1 MSRSSQ
7 FGAPLLFAAPLKFD
21 LREREILA
29 YGGLSTSLARLG
41 IGDWRFRNKESA
53 AVDVQHRIDPALHF
67 GTFFQGQRAR
77 AVPSGSPAL
86 IFSILALISA
96 APVGNHYFNVVTG
109 AASKTEI
116 ATATAMI
123 PVACTADSLNVTV
136 GTAPGG
142 ASETFTVRWGT
153 NPSLSSTPPSCRAIA
168 WTSCDSQ
175 SIPHTVRR

>member
-41 IGDWRFRNKESA
+41 IGDWRY
-53 AVDVQHRIDPALHF
+53 RIDPALHF
-67 GTFFQGQRAR
+67 GSFFQGQRAR